1 MYVYV
6 KYLTDNTTK
15 IVKDSSIKRFD
26 RENIDYKKKY
36 KVRWDNDG
44 KYYDTIIK
52 AIGGKKKIVRK
63 ILNIIIKNR
72 FLACFFIK
80 NKLILRYKYLYI
92 SVMHIDQ
99 KKRFLFLI
107 RLYV

>member
-44 KYYDTIIK
+44 EYYDAVIT
-52 AIGGKKKIVRK
+52 AIGGKKKLFV
-63 ILNIIIKNR
+63 
-72 FLACFFIK
+72 
-80 NKLILRYKYLYI
+80 KY
-92 SVMHIDQ
+92 
-99 KKRFLFLI
+99 
-107 RLYV
+107 